1 MSSVRK
7 GYASP
12 TPSRWVRWRRKQR
25 PGQFLARL
33 ALVLAVAAA
42 VGWTAI
48 NHDQLDAAKLNDW
61 IADLGM
67 GTWAPVGFVALYAL
81 ATVAFVP
88 GVIFDLV
95 GGALFGPFWGSIFNL
110 VGATLGATLAF
121 LVARYV
127 AGDWLRRKARG
138 QLERLISGVDAE
150 GWRFVALVRLVPLF
164 PFNLTN
170 YALGLAGIPL
180 RHYVPAT
187 IVFMAPATVAYT
199 WLGHAGRS
207 LLGGE
212 AHAIW
217 YGLLAFGLFAALAL
231 AAPLLRRIHR
241 DAGTQPT
248 DNGRQPTDKVLR
260 P

>member
-67 GTWAPVGFVALYAL
+67 GTWAPVGFVVLYAL

-95 GGALFGPFWGSIFNL
+95 GGARFGQI
-110 VGATLGATLAF
+110 
-121 LVARYV
+121 
-127 AGDWLRRKARG
+127 
-138 QLERLISGVDAE
+138 
-150 GWRFVALVRLVPLF
+150 
-164 PFNLTN
+164 
-170 YALGLAGIPL
+170 
-180 RHYVPAT
+180 
-187 IVFMAPATVAYT
+187 
-199 WLGHAGRS
+199 
-207 LLGGE
+207 
-212 AHAIW
+212 
-217 YGLLAFGLFAALAL
+217 
-231 AAPLLRRIHR
+231 
-241 DAGTQPT
+241 
-248 DNGRQPTDKVLR
+248 
-260 P
+260 